1 MIVDIEPRKKG
12 RQQRARVTQEAIIE
26 AVARFLES
34 DQAYNLT
41 TNRIAEIAGV
51 SIGSLYQ
58 YFPNKEAILV
68 ALIRRERS
76 ALLADVKLVA
86 QCGDSPKV
94 KIEMLVEAGLKHQF
108 ERPRLAAQLENIEQT
123 LQIGEEAHALS
134 LSLAEETYLV
144 LKEQWPDVE
153 PSAAGDVVAI
163 CHALINSAAW
173 AGETDYAELKRRIVK
188 AVYGYLN

>member
-86 QCGDSPKV
+86 QCGDGPKV

-134 LSLAEETYLV
+134 LTLAEETYLV

-163 CHALINSAAW
+163 CHALINFAAL